1 MNTEQQTSRRVMV
14 IDDDVDFADG
24 LSDVLSMHG
33 FEVKSVNSA
42 DQARK
47 EIGDWSPTVALIDNQ
62 LGSSLG
68 VDLIPQLK
76 DRVPNIMCVMITAHS
91 SMDSAIKSVRE
102 GAVDYL
108 RKPVAPDEVVLS
120 LENCFERSRLLKERQ
135 FAETELTEREAR
147 LQGIMQNVADSIF
160 IVDQTDKIELANLA
174 AKKMFGYFADD
185 LMGCHIEK
193 VIPGGVRVF
202 SGSMEDVRI
211 ATGRRA
217 DGSEFRMEFS
227 VGHLVQS
234 GIDNLI
240 IAMRD
245 ITDRLAR
252 ERELRKAKEDADVAN
267 RAKSE
272 FLANVSHELRTPLNA
287 IIGFSEMM
295 LKAQHGPM
303 GSDHYSDYADY
314 IHQGGEH
321 LLAIIN
327 DILDVSKIEAGKMIL
342 DEDEIDVR
350 QLINSASG
358 MLNSLARR
366 GHLSMTIDVPEGLP
380 SLLADGRIVKQI
392 LINLITNAIKFTPE
406 NGQVTTSAFIDE
418 QGRFCL
424 SIVDTGIGIAE
435 EDIPRVLIPFG
446 QVENVFSR
454 SKEGTGLGLP
464 LSKRLAELH
473 EGELTI
479 ESYPGQ
485 GTAVSVIFPASRVMD
500 KP

>member
-1 MNTEQQTSRRVMV
+1 MNREQQISRRVMV

-24 LSDVLSMHG
+24 LSDVLSLHG
-33 FEVKSVNSA
+33 FDVKSVNSA
-42 DQARK
+42 DQAKK

-62 LGSSLG
+62 LGASLG
-68 VDLIPQLK
+68 VDLIPYLK
-76 DRVPNIMCVMITAHS
+76 ERVPNIMCVMITAYS

-108 RKPVAPDEVVLS
+108 RKPVAPDDVVLS

-135 FAETELTEREAR
+135 FAESELMERESR

-160 IVDQTDKIELANLA
+160 IVDQTDRIESANLA

-185 LMGCHIEK
+185 LVGCQIEM

-202 SGSMEDVRI
+202 SSTMEDARM

-217 DGSEFRMEFS
+217 DGTEFRMEFS

-240 IAMRD
+240 ITMRD
-245 ITDRLAR
+245 ITDRLVH

-295 LKAQHGPM
+295 LKAKHGPL
-303 GSDHYSDYADY
+303 GSSHYDEYAEY

-321 LLAIIN
+321 LLSIIN
-327 DILDVSKIEAGKMIL
+327 DILDVSKIEAGKMVL
-342 DEDEIDVR
+342 NEDEIDVR
-350 QLINSASG
+350 QLIKSTSS

-366 GHLSMTIDVPEGLP
+366 GRLSLTIDVPNDLP
-380 SLLADGRIVKQI
+380 SLKADGRVIKQI

-406 NGQVTTSAFIDE
+406 NGQVTTSAIIDE
-418 QGRFCL
+418 QGQFCL
-424 SIVDTGIGIAE
+424 SILDTGIGIAI
-435 EDIPRVLIPFG
+435 EDIPKVLIPFG
-446 QVENVFSR
+446 QVENNFSR
-454 SKEGTGLGLP
+454 GKEGTGLGLP
-464 LSKRLAELH
+464 LSKRFTELH
-473 EGELTI
+473 DGELTI
-479 ESYPGQ
+479 ESHPGQ
-485 GTAVSVIFPASRVMD
+485 GTTVKVIFPPNRVMD
-500 KP
+500 KL